1 MQKRNYHRIEKNK
14 DGVFGIQTVEIDSF
28 DVFEHPLETIVTDI
42 KNLANMSEILS
53 LLGFVADNDYFFHQC
68 KDVISVP
75 EKHINNKGQG
85 KFAFQAYFQ
94 NFPDSVMSINNDAI
108 VVVILQPLLLN
119 NDGKRTFNVVG
130 YIHVNVLKVNYQGE
144 LLDGYYYN
152 LLRISERVENNV
164 KVYRRKKIFTLM
176 FSILNSI
183 GINEENKSTI
193 TYGAMGKENQAINEA
208 LELNSKL
215 YNRHFEKFAFTNNTH
230 INKLFGSKDAFK
242 KCVDITNDRALL
254 KQFYQKL
261 KDQKEQY
268 AFFHI
273 HTEAHFFSILDNIF
287 AYSKSSRVYMVPDK
301 DGNMDAVGL
310 AINWGDYMNV
320 QLENPQGFFKTLAK
334 LELTDK
340 VLYPIMLAGSTK
352 GVDILLRG
360 MASHYNKTYNC
371 KVTTINSYNGDPYQ
385 KTKKSLLSDDYLF
398 LIMTNDKDK
407 ISEIKENS
415 KDKNGNIRLFIDVPL
430 L

>member
-1 MQKRNYHRIEKNK
+1 MQKRNYHRIEKNA
-14 DGVFGIQTVEIDSF
+14 DGSYGIQTVEIDSF
-28 DVFEHPLETIVTDI
+28 DVFEFPLETIVTDV

-53 LLGFVADNDYFFHQC
+53 LLGFVADNEYFFHQC

-94 NFPDSVMSINNDAI
+94 NFPDSVISINNDAI
-108 VVVILQPLLLN
+108 VVVVLQPLMFN
-119 NDGKRTFNVVG
+119 ADGKRNFNVVG
-130 YIHVNVLKVNYQGE
+130 YIHVNVLKVKHEGE
-144 LLDGYYYN
+144 YIDGYYYN
-152 LLRISERVENNV
+152 LLRISERVENNI

-176 FSILNSI
+176 FSIMHSI
-183 GINEENKSTI
+183 VDSERNIAF

-208 LELNSKL
+208 LELNTKL
-215 YNRHFEKFAFTNNTH
+215 YKKHYEKFAFTNNTQ
-230 INKLFGSKDAFK
+230 INKLFGSKEAFK
-242 KCVDITNDRALL
+242 KCVDITNDRSLL
-254 KQFYQKL
+254 KLFYQKL
-261 KDQKEQY
+261 KTQKEDY
-268 AFFHI
+268 TFFHF
-273 HTEAHFFSILDNIF
+273 HTEGQFLGILDNIF

-340 VLYPIMLAGSTK
+340 VLYPIMLVGSTK
-352 GVDILLRG
+352 GVDVLLRG

-371 KVTTINSYNGDPYQ
+371 KVTTINSYNGDPYY

-398 LIMTNDKDK
+398 LIITNDVDK
-407 ISEIKENS
+407 LNEIKEKS
-415 KDKNGNIRLFIDVPL
+415 RDKDGNIRLFIDVPL

>member
-1 MQKRNYHRIEKNK
+1 MQKRNYHRIEKNT
-14 DGVFGIQTVEIDSF
+14 DGAFGIQTVEIDSF
-28 DVFEHPLETIVTDI
+28 DVFEHPLETIVTDV
-42 KNLANMSEILS
+42 KNLANMGEILS
-53 LLGFVADNDYFFHQC
+53 LLGYVADNDYFSYQC

-94 NFPDSVMSINNDAI
+94 NFPESVMSINNDAI
-108 VVVILQPLLLN
+108 VVVVLEPLTLN

-130 YIHVNVLKVNYQGE
+130 YIHVNVLKVNYEGE
-144 LLDGYYYN
+144 LFDGYYYN
-152 LLRISERVENNV
+152 LLRISERVENNI

-176 FSILNSI
+176 FSIMHSI
-183 GINEENKSTI
+183 VDSEKNIAF

-208 LELNSKL
+208 LELNTKL
-215 YNRHFEKFAFTNNTH
+215 YQKHYEKFAFTNNTQ

-273 HTEAHFFSILDNIF
+273 HTETQFFAILDNIF
-287 AYSKSSRVYMVPDK
+287 AYSKSSRVYMVPDI

-310 AINWGDYMNV
+310 ALNWGDYMNV

-340 VLYPIMLAGSTK
+340 VLYPIMLTGSAN
-352 GVDILLRG
+352 GVDVLLRG

-371 KVTTINSYNGDPYQ
+371 KVTTINSYKGDPYY
-385 KTKKSLLSDDYLF
+385 KTKKSLLSDEYLF
-398 LIMTNDKDK
+398 LIITNDVDK
-407 ISEIKENS
+407 LNAIKEKS